1 MGEPNPGGGAGRTF
15 FGESR
20 GSKGNPASINEAL
33 DGLAQQIVEV
43 SQDVTG
49 ETGPKWYRI
58 TLLEVEIENQNVRTF
73 VVGAT
78 PAG

>member
-1 MGEPNPGGGAGRTF
+1 MGEPKPGGERRTF
-15 FGESR
+15 FGESH
-20 GSKGNPASINEAL
+20 GSAGNPASIDEAL
-33 DGLAQQIVEV
+33 AGLAQQIVV
-43 SQDVTG
+43 ASQDVTR

-58 TLLEVEIENQNVRTF
+58 TLLDVEIENQNVRTF